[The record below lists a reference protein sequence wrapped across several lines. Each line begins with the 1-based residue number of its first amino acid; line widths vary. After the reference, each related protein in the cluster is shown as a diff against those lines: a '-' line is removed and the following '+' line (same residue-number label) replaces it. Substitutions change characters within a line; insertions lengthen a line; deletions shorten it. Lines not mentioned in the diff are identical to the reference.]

1 MISHHAGWQC
11 QLTVD
16 CHTHRLSGPLHLR
29 LLAALAADATNC
41 GQLRI
46 LLAEREAILASLTI
60 DRQKEVCGLMLRTC
74 MQKTRNMA
82 CRSLAHTYSCAPHHW
97 LVLVSIFHSHYF

>member
-1 MISHHAGWQC
+1 MNHNARAR
-11 QLTVD
+11 
-16 CHTHRLSGPLHLR
+16 RLSGPLHLR

-60 DRQKEVCGLMLRTC
+60 DRQKEVCGLKVRTC
-74 MQKTRNMA
+74 MQNQKDGMQVA
-82 CRSLAHTYSCAPHHW
+82 LAH
-97 LVLVSIFHSHYF
+97 L